1 MPNYGGR
8 NTREISILADAVAK
22 RARESGMRIPL
33 IASKM
38 IGDEELRSL
47 VIKHLG
53 RRGGLR
59 SAKNK
64 HLRSEGKP
72 VPEKIPQQLK
82 LAYQI
87 SEEE

>member
-22 RARESGMRIPL
+22 KARESGMRIPF

-64 HLRSEGKP
+64 HLRSSDKP
-72 VPEKIPQQLK
+72 TPPKTPQQLK
-82 LAYQI
+82 LAYQF
-87 SEEE
+87 EEE